1 MNIEIDKEKKLQAG
15 FTLVEVM
22 VTMVIIGLMTAGVVV
37 TVLPKLKKAR
47 ADKAVIDISRLGQ
60 ALEYYNLEKN
70 GYPEELS
77 GLLSQTNIQ
86 EEGYIMKLPNDPWN
100 KPYLYASPGEH
111 GAYDIWSYGADGV
124 EGGEGENADI
134 TSWTE

>member
-1 MNIEIDKEKKLQAG
+1 MTIQNKKKRSQAG

-37 TVLPKLKKAR
+37 TVLPKLKSAR

-60 ALEYYNLEKN
+60 ALEYYNLEN
-70 GYPEELS
+70 NTYPEELAALVAQNS
-77 GLLSQTNIQ
+77 TQ
-86 EEGYIMKLPNDPWN
+86 EEGYIKKLPDDPWGN
-100 KPYLYASPGEH
+100 PYLYVFPGEN
-111 GAYDIWSYGADGV
+111 GAFDIWSFGADGV

-134 TSWTE
+134 TSWTQ